1 MRNFSYVVLGISSLL
16 LILGVLLSFFQVSFM
31 NTQFLIILIGL
42 FALTSAFTI
51 GDLAERYLKLE
62 KKLNEMYSTQD
73 NNYEKN
79 KVGEEE

>member
-31 NTQFLIILIGL
+31 NTQFLVILIGI

-62 KKLNEMYSTQD
+62 KRLKEISSTLD
-73 NNYEKN
+73 NNSKG
-79 KVGEEE
+79 KL